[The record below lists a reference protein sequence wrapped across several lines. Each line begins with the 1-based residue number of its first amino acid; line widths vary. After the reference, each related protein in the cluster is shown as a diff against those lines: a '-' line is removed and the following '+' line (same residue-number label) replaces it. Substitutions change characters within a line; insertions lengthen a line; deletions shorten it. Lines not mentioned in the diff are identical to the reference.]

1 MFDELADGVYR
12 RRFESLDLNVG
23 VVVGEEGLLIVDTRA
38 SHREADQLIDE
49 LKALTVLPVVWVVN
63 THWHWDHIFGNS
75 RFPRAD
81 IWAHRLCRQTLLERP
96 GEMIQGA
103 LDWLRKEGDNAALA
117 DEIDEVVVVPPGLT
131 FEDSA
136 TIDLGGRTVD
146 LTYHG
151 LAHTDADIVIRVPD
165 AGVAFFGDMLEDGA
179 PPNFGDSYPLLWP
192 ETLGSAIVS
201 WDGLMVPGHG
211 DVMTQV
217 EAAAQ
222 FEELK
227 EVARVANLCVVEK
240 VPLEEAAQL
249 GPYSVEVMTD
259 ALRRALEVADSG

>member
-1 MFDELADGVYR
+1 
-12 RRFESLDLNVG
+12 
-23 VVVGEEGLLIVDTRA
+23 
-38 SHREADQLIDE
+38 
-49 LKALTVLPVVWVVN
+49 
-63 THWHWDHIFGNS
+63 
-75 RFPRAD
+75 
-81 IWAHRLCRQTLLERP
+81 
-96 GEMIQGA
+96 MIQGA
-103 LDWLRKEGDNAALA
+103 LDSSREYGEDALA
-117 DEIDEVVVVPPGLT
+117 DQIEEVVIVPPDEI
-131 FEDSA
+131 FDDSA

-179 PPNFGDSYPLLWP
+179 PPSFGDSYPLLWP
-192 ETLGSAIVS
+192 ETLGSALVS

-217 EAAAQ
+217 EAGSQ

-240 VPLEEAAQL
+240 VPLEEAARL
-249 GPYSVEVMTD
+249 GPYSSEVMTH
-259 ALRRALEVADSG
+259 ALRRALEVAGSG

>member
-12 RRFESLDLNVG
+12 RRFESQDLNVG
-23 VVVGEEGLLIVDTRA
+23 VVVGDEGLLIIDTRS
-38 SHREADQLIDE
+38 SHREADRLIEE
-49 LKALTVLPVVWVVN
+49 LKALTGLPVAWVVN
-63 THWHWDHIFGNS
+63 THWHWDHVFGNS
-75 RFPRAD
+75 RFPGAD
-81 IWAHRLCRQTLLERP
+81 IWGHRLCRETLLERP
-96 GEMIQGA
+96 EDMIQGA
-103 LDWLRKEGDNAALA
+103 LDSLRKYGENALA
-117 DEIDEVVVVPPGLT
+117 DEIDEVVIVPPGLT
-131 FEDSA
+131 FEDA
-136 TIDLGGRTVD
+136 VTIDLGGRTVE

-165 AGVAFFGDMLEDGA
+165 AGVAFFGDILEEGA

-192 ETLGSAIVS
+192 ETLGSALVS

-227 EVARVANLCVVEK
+227 EVARVATLCVVEK

-249 GPYSVEVMTD
+249 GPYSAEVMTD

>member
-23 VVVGEEGLLIVDTRA
+23 VVVGAEGVLIVDTRA
-38 SHREADQLIDE
+38 SHREADRLIHE
-49 LKALTVLPVVWVVN
+49 LNALTSLPVAWVVN
-63 THWHWDHIFGNS
+63 THWHWDHVFGNS
-75 RFPRAD
+75 RFPAAD
-81 IWAHRLCRQTLLERP
+81 IWGHRLCREILLERP
-96 GEMIQGA
+96 EEMIQGA
-103 LDWLRKEGDNAALA
+103 LGWLKKDGDNTLA
-117 DEIDEVVVVPPGLT
+117 DEIEEVVVVPPTST
-131 FEDSA
+131 FEESA
-136 TIDLGGRTVD
+136 AIDLGGRTVD

-151 LAHTDADIVIRVPD
+151 RAHTDADIVIRVPD

-179 PPNFGDSYPLLWP
+179 PPNFGDSYPVLWP
-192 ETLGSAIVS
+192 ETLGSAITS

-217 EAAAQ
+217 EAGAQ

-240 VPLEEAAQL
+240 VPVEEAAQL
-249 GPYSVEVMTD
+249 GPYSPEVMTT
-259 ALRRALEVADSG
+259 ALQRAVEVARSG